1 MKPEEE
7 QSRLCHQIVMEAHDA
22 IIVADREGV
31 IRLWNRGAEIIFGF
45 SPAEALGRSLHII
58 IPENLRE
65 RHDQGYHR
73 VMASG
78 QSKYS
83 QELLAVPALK
93 KDGSRVSVEFTMTL
107 IRDHQGRI
115 SGAAAIIRD
124 VSARWEKERALK
136 RRLAELEGQ
145 VKQ

>member
-65 RHDQGYHR
+65 PIHFESRSIHLVRESH
-73 VMASG
+73 
-78 QSKYS
+78 
-83 QELLAVPALK
+83 P
-93 KDGSRVSVEFTMTL
+93 GSYLPSV
-107 IRDHQGRI
+107 
-115 SGAAAIIRD
+115 
-124 VSARWEKERALK
+124 
-136 RRLAELEGQ
+136 Q
-145 VKQ
+145 VQPG